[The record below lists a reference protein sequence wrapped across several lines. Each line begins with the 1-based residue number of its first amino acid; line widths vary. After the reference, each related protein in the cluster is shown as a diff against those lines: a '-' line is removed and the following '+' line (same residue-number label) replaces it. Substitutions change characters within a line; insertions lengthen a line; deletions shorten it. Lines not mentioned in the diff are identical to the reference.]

1 PGRRPVGIVVV
12 VIVADLGARA
22 VRPDRNRPVVE
33 AAIARLAAPGDEPSV
48 LALGN
53 RRVGPVVIADELAD
67 LGVAHR
73 GNRPAHR
80 RLGQETQPALALAR
94 PPVDIFGETR
104 ASPGAGAG
112 AGVAAGIGRCP
123 AGRTADAA
131 PGRLDRI
138 LDRSHVGLG
147 RRAGVGVRRFDLW
160 R

>member
-1 PGRRPVGIVVV
+1 
-12 VIVADLGARA
+12 
-22 VRPDRNRPVVE
+22 
-33 AAIARLAAPGDEPSV
+33 
-48 LALGN
+48 
-53 RRVGPVVIADELAD
+53 
-67 LGVAHR
+67 
-73 GNRPAHR
+73 
-80 RLGQETQPALALAR
+80 ETQPALALAR

-104 ASPGAGAG
+104 ASPGAGAGAG

-160 R
+160 RRWRAVARAAGRGGFAARFGDT